1 MRWDY
6 EKLDE
11 DGKLKSVNY
20 YTNDTDGKIT
30 GKVIINVKAYFDEN
44 PDEWKRLG
52 WTKHLHPSA
61 KGVEYNHQTQFLSKG
76 TRRVDEYTVE
86 DVYYIIDKSEEQLE
100 FEEMLSVAQGE
111 GNIIFYGGD
120 FNG

>member
-11 DGKLKSVNY
+11 DGKLQNISDYK
-20 YTNDTDGKIT
+20 NDPDGKIT
-30 GKVIINVKAYFDEN
+30 GKVVINVKAYFDEN

-52 WTKHLHPSA
+52 WTKHLHPDM
-61 KGVEYNHQTQFLSKG
+61 KDVVYNHQTQFLSRG

-111 GNIIFYGGD
+111 GNIVFYGGD
-120 FNG
+120 F